1 MSANVPTNVP
11 TGASWEHLQASDL
24 GAASR
29 IRTGGLRITSSSYIA
44 SSSFQQR
51 SAPRLPGEIRQ
62 LEASGIYWNC
72 PRNCPHDPRTAC
84 ASFEQ
89 QTGYD
94 V

>member
-1 MSANVPTNVP
+1 MTGIVPTNVP
-11 TGASWEHLQASDL
+11 TGANRKRLQASDL

-29 IRTGGLRITSSSYIA
+29 IRTGGLRITSASYVP
-44 SSSFQQR
+44 SSSFQKR
-51 SAPRLPGEIRQ
+51 SSRLLPGKIRQ

-84 ASFEQ
+84 ASFER
-89 QTGYD
+89 QTSHD